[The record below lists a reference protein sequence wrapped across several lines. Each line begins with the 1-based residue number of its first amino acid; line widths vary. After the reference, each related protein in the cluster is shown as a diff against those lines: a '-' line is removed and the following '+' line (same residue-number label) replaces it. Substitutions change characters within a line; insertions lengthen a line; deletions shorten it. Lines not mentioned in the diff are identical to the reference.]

1 MLSSIVYDSGFD
13 ASHAGFGYV
22 RPTRWQGL
30 PQVYQATGNGH
41 LIIRSALASARFAL
55 RCDHQSTNR
64 ADSR

>member
-30 PQVYQATGNGH
+30 PQVYHHKVGSS
-41 LIIRSALASARFAL
+41 LSSVRFAV
-55 RCDHQSTNR
+55 
-64 ADSR
+64 

>member
-41 LIIRSALASARFAL
+41 LIIRSALASARFAF
-55 RCDHQSTNR
+55 
-64 ADSR
+64 AV